1 MTRSLPKV
9 CQENFLVFYEI
20 QSVIYC
26 VEEHFH
32 WNHTNKKVLFK
43 LGLELWY
50 KIIMKCTFF

>member
-9 CQENFLVFYEI
+9 CQENFLVLYEI
-20 QSVIYC
+20 QNVIHC

-43 LGLELWY
+43 LGLEL
-50 KIIMKCTFF
+50 